1 MNLRACPFEPEIR
14 RLLELGHWP
23 QSCPPELRA
32 HAESCCACGELILVT
47 QTFRNVRAASPMPL
61 QLPPPGV
68 LWWRAQLRRRNAAVE
83 RINKP
88 IVGAQIFALGVT
100 LIAAAGYVVMQGK
113 QSVHWL
119 SSLGIGMQG
128 WIGSVSQS
136 PVFHLESLWSS
147 SIFKSS
153 SSLVYLIPILV
164 ILAMFSGVVAYMASE
179 KQ

>member
-32 HAESCCACGELILVT
+32 HAESCRACGELILVT

-88 IVGAQIFALGVT
+88 IVGAQIFALAFT
-100 LIAAAGYVVMQGK
+100 LCVAIGFAVYQAK
-113 QSVHWL
+113 HDLHWIT
-119 SSLGIGMQG
+119 SLGD
-128 WIGSVSQS
+128 WLVSLSQS
-136 PVFHLESLWSS
+136 RTFHFEVLWSYASAWS
-147 SIFKSS
+147 SI
-153 SSLVYLIPILV
+153 SLVYLIPCV
-164 ILAMFSGVVAYMASE
+164 AILALLSGVVLYLASE